1 MEIHWNLVQT
11 LLYVIQALPVLGCV
25 QEFYTKNARH
35 FCLALTMKECEFNF
49 RNPSKDLFV
58 QKIQRL

>member
-11 LLYVIQALPVLGCV
+11 LLYDIQALPVLGCV
-25 QEFYTKNARH
+25 QEFRQKKCQTFLSGTDNER
-35 FCLALTMKECEFNF
+35 MNEFNF

-58 QKIQRL
+58 QKI